1 MRNSMKRLKTMKNT
15 FSLILIASMLMLASC
30 EIPTDLNDNPNG
42 LSLDKVD
49 ANLFLNGAQL
59 ANIMVQNSHL
69 NRISGMFSGQLV
81 GYTSLYSNI
90 YGYSLSTVESN
101 DEWNGCYTGVLTN
114 VRYIR
119 EKAPDDLLL
128 VGISKV
134 MEAHAVGT
142 LAILMGDV
150 PYTETGND
158 AIEDPVFDSQ
168 VSVLNAMS
176 LLLDDAISDLGSAN
190 PSVNWGDSDIYYDGD
205 RDKWVAAAYTLKA
218 RYALIQKEY
227 SAALVAA
234 TNGILSSADDM
245 NFIPRTSDETDMD
258 KNLFNA
264 ILAGS
269 RTGDLG
275 NNGSYLLELLNDTTS
290 AYRGNAKTIEF
301 ARHNYYKI
309 DENSSTDNLG
319 VIEALEPMPMVTY
332 FENQLIMAEAA
343 ARTGGG
349 GLDYLNEYR
358 AWLAS
363 GGRLNDTFNT
373 PFDTTFATD
382 TTSTGEDTTWIV
394 FIDTLIQYDA
404 YEAADFESGGMENSD
419 GVSAETALLREIIE
433 ERYVSGFGTFM
444 PFNDHRRLRGDS
456 ETDLIVPFPLN
467 TTAAEADGHVERLP
481 YAQDELTSNSNM
493 TEDPGLYEK
502 TEVNR

>member
-1 MRNSMKRLKTMKNT
+1 MKNSMKGLKIMKNT

-30 EIPTDLNDNPNG
+30 EIPTDLNDNPNEIT
-42 LSLDKVD
+42 LQDVD
-49 ANLFLNGAQL
+49 ASLFLNGAQL

-69 NRISGMFSGQLV
+69 NRITGMFSGQLI

-114 VRYIR
+114 VRHIV
-119 EKAPDDLLL
+119 EAVPDDKLL
-128 VGISKV
+128 VGIAKV
-134 MEAHAVGT
+134 VEAHAVGT

-150 PYTETGND
+150 PYTEAVND
-158 AIEDPVFDSQ
+158 AVDDPVFDSQ
-168 VSVLNAMS
+168 LEVLADLT
-176 LLLDDAISDLGSAN
+176 LLLDRAISDLGSASSRPEN
-190 PSVNWGDSDIYYDGD
+190 FDIYYGGD
-205 RDKWVAAAYTLKA
+205 KDMWIAAAYTLKA
-218 RYALIQKEY
+218 RYALIQSNY
-227 SAALVAA
+227 SAALTAA
-234 TNGILSSADDM
+234 NMGISSSADDM
-245 NFIPRTSDETDMD
+245 NFIPRGDAATSEGD

-264 ILAGS
+264 ILSGS

-290 AYRGNAKTIEF
+290 AYRGNAKTNET

-309 DENSSTDNLG
+309 DETSGEGNLG
-319 VIEALEPMPMVTY
+319 VIERFEPMPMVTY
-332 FENQLIMAEAA
+332 SENQLIKAEAA
-343 ARTGGG
+343 ARTGGD
-349 GLDYLNEYR
+349 GLGHLNDYR

-363 GGRLNDTFNT
+363 GGRLNATFNS
-373 PFDTTFATD
+373 DTT
-382 TTSTGEDTTWIV
+382 
-394 FIDTLIQYDA
+394 IQYDA
-404 YEAADFESGGMENSD
+404 YVSADFASGGMENSD

-433 ERYVSGFGTFM
+433 ERYVSGFGTYM

-467 TTAAEADGHVERLP
+467 TTAAPAHVERIP

-493 TEDPGLYEK
+493 TEDPGLYAK
-502 TEVNR
+502 TKVNGGS

>member
-1 MRNSMKRLKTMKNT
+1 MKNSMKGLKIMKNT

-30 EIPTDLNDNPNG
+30 EIPTDLNDNPNEIT
-42 LSLDKVD
+42 LQDVD
-49 ANLFLNGAQL
+49 ASLFLNGAQL

-69 NRISGMFSGQLV
+69 NRITGMFSGQLI

-114 VRYIR
+114 VRHIV
-119 EKAPDDLLL
+119 EAVPDDKLL
-128 VGISKV
+128 VGIAKV
-134 MEAHAVGT
+134 VEAHAVGT

-150 PYTETGND
+150 PYSEAVND
-158 AIEDPVFDSQ
+158 AVDDPVFDSQ
-168 VSVLNAMS
+168 LEVLAAMTS
-176 LLLDDAISDLGSAN
+176 LLDGAISDLGSASSR
-190 PSVNWGDSDIYYDGD
+190 PESYDIYYDGD
-205 RDKWVAAAYTLKA
+205 KDKWLAAAYTLKA
-218 RYALIQKEY
+218 RYALIQSNY
-227 SAALVAA
+227 SAALTAA
-234 TNGILSSADDM
+234 NMGISSSAGDM
-245 NFIPRTSDETDMD
+245 NFIPRGDAAVSEGD

-264 ILAGS
+264 ILSGS

-290 AYRGNAKTIEF
+290 AYRGNAKTNET

-309 DENSSTDNLG
+309 DETSGEGNLG
-319 VIEALEPMPMVTY
+319 VIERFEPMPMVTY
-332 FENQLIMAEAA
+332 SENQLIKAEAA
-343 ARTGGG
+343 ARTGAD
-349 GLDYLNEYR
+349 GLGHLNDYR

-363 GGRLNDTFNT
+363 GGRLNATFNS
-373 PFDTTFATD
+373 DTT
-382 TTSTGEDTTWIV
+382 
-394 FIDTLIQYDA
+394 IQYDA
-404 YEAADFESGGMENSD
+404 YVSADFASGGMENSD

-433 ERYVSGFGTFM
+433 ERYVSGFGTYM

-467 TTAAEADGHVERLP
+467 TTAASAHVERIP

-493 TEDPGLYEK
+493 TEDPGLYAK
-502 TEVNR
+502 TKVNGGS